1 MADATAPD
9 TAAPDAPAPAGPHRP
24 ARLLTVAGS
33 DSGGGAGI
41 QADLKTFAAHAAY
54 GMSALT
60 AVTAQNTLAVTA
72 VHPLPAEMVA
82 AQIDAVFDDLG
93 VDGVKIGML
102 AEAAIVETVAERL
115 AHHGAGAAGGHRI
128 PVVLDP
134 VMVAKSG
141 DPLLADEAVSALV
154 GKLLPLATL
163 VTPNLPEAR
172 RILDLS
178 PDGGSG
184 GESTSEEERRGW
196 ARRIAEAGPA
206 VLVKGGH
213 GEGDEVVDLL
223 FAEGS
228 FHRFAAPRIDTRA
241 THGTGCTLSSAIAAR
256 LACGE
261 NLASAVEGA
270 IAYLRRAMETAPG
283 LGEGHGPVN
292 HLTPPA

>member
-1 MADATAPD
+1 MAEAPD
-9 TAAPDAPAPAGPHRP
+9 SVSPSGQPPRP
-24 ARLLTVAGS
+24 ARLLTIAGS

-41 QADLKTFAAHAAY
+41 QADLKTFAAHSAY

-60 AVTAQNTLAVTA
+60 AVTAQNTVAVTA
-72 VHPLPAEMVA
+72 VHPLPPEMVA

-102 AEAAIVETVAERL
+102 ADAGIVTAVAGRL
-115 AHHGAGAAGGHRI
+115 AHHGAGAAGDHRI

-141 DPLLADEAVSALV
+141 DALLADEAVSALV
-154 GKLLPLATL
+154 GELLPLATL

-172 RILDLS
+172 RILGLS
-178 PDGGSG
+178 TEGGDGGEDSG
-184 GESTSEEERRGW
+184 EEGSGEEERREW

-223 FAEGS
+223 FAGGE

-256 LACGE
+256 LAAGE
-261 NLASAVEGA
+261 DLASAVEGA
-270 IAYLRRAMETAPG
+270 IGYLRRAMETAPG
-283 LGEGHGPVN
+283 LGHGHGPVN